1 MFEDLSEKLEKA
13 FRGLRSRGVLDEA
26 AIGEGL
32 REIRR
37 ALLEADVNYKVVKDF
52 LTRVEVRAKGQQVLR
67 SVSPG
72 QQVVKIVHEELVELL
87 GARNQALELGGRKPA
102 VIMLVGLQ
110 GSGKTTTAA
119 KLALRLKREGRTPLL
134 VAADVYRPAAV
145 DQLRTLG
152 SQIGVPVHAEPEVAD
167 VPGIVARGLEA
178 ARAGGRGVALL
189 DTAGRLHVDAEMM
202 AELRVLEEAT
212 RPDEVLLV
220 ADGMS
225 GQDAVNV
232 AQRFDEELRL
242 TGVVLTKMDGDA
254 RGGAALSIRAVTGK
268 PIKFLGTSERL
279 EGLEAFHP
287 DRLAGRILQ
296 MGDVLTLVE
305 RAEAAVEESDA
316 RALEDKLKRK
326 GELDLEDFLRSL
338 KQIQRLG
345 PLESIL
351 KLLPGVNTR
360 ALKEFRVE
368 PRRLQQAEAIVL
380 SMTPEERRRPRILN
394 GSRRKRIA
402 GGSGTT
408 VTDVNRLLKQF
419 GEMNKMLKTLRGGG
433 RGGGRGRG
441 LPFGAG
447 LPR

>member
-1 MFEDLSEKLEKA
+1 MFEDLSEKLEGA
-13 FRGLRSRGVLDEA
+13 FRRLKSRGVLDEA
-26 AIGEGL
+26 VIAEGL

-52 LTRVEVRAKGQQVLR
+52 LARVEERAKGRQVLR

-87 GARNQALELGGRKPA
+87 GSRARGLELAGRRPA
-102 VIMLVGLQ
+102 VVMLVGLQ

-119 KLALRLKREGRTPLL
+119 KLAQRLKREGRTPLL

-152 SQIGVPVHAEPEVAD
+152 AQLGIPVHAEPGESD
-167 VPGIVARGLEA
+167 VPAIVERGLES
-178 ARAGGRGVALL
+178 ARAGGRGVVIL
-189 DTAGRLHVDAEMM
+189 DTAGRLHVDEEMM
-202 AELRVLEEAT
+202 AELVTVAERA
-212 RPDEVLLV
+212 RPSETLLV
-220 ADGMS
+220 ADGMT

-232 AQRFDEELRL
+232 AERFDRDLAL
-242 TGVVLTKMDGDA
+242 TGIVLTKMDGDA

-279 EGLEAFHP
+279 DGLEPFHP

-305 RAEAAVEESDA
+305 RAQTAVEEDDA
-316 RALEDKLKRK
+316 RALEDKLKKR
-326 GELDLEDFLRSL
+326 GELDLEDFLRSM

-351 KLLPGVNTR
+351 KLLPGVNAR
-360 ALKEFRVE
+360 ALKEMRVD
-368 PRRLQQAEAIVL
+368 PGRIKQAEAIVL
-380 SMTPEERRRPRILN
+380 SMTPAERRNPRILN

-402 GGSGTT
+402 RGSGTS
-408 VTDVNRLLKQF
+408 VPDVNRLLKQF
-419 GEMNKMLKTLRGGG
+419 GEMNKTLKML

-441 LPFGAG
+441 ATATTRRGTRCP
-447 LPR
+447 

>member
-1 MFEDLSEKLEKA
+1 MFEDLSERLEQA

-26 AIGEGL
+26 AVAEGL

-52 LTRVEVRAKGQQVLR
+52 LARVEERATGQQVLR
-67 SVSPG
+67 AVAPG
-72 QQVVKIVHEELVELL
+72 QQVVKIVHDELVELL
-87 GARNQALELGGRKPA
+87 GTRTRGLELGGRRPA

-119 KLALRLKREGRTPLL
+119 KLAQRLKREGRTPLL

-145 DQLRTLG
+145 DQLHTLG
-152 SQIGVPVHAEPEVAD
+152 GQIGVPVHSEPGVED

-178 ARAGGRGVALL
+178 ARAGGRGVAIL
-189 DTAGRLHVDAEMM
+189 DTAGRLHVDTEMM
-202 AELRVLEEAT
+202 QELRDVRERT

-220 ADGMS
+220 ADGMT

-232 AQRFDEELRL
+232 AQRFDEDLAL

-279 EGLEAFHP
+279 EGLEPFHP

-305 RAEAAVEESDA
+305 RAQATVDEGDA
-316 RALEDKLKRK
+316 QALEDKLRKR

-338 KQIQRLG
+338 KQLQKLG

-351 KLLPGVNTR
+351 KMLPGVNTR
-360 ALKEFRVE
+360 ALKDFRVE
-368 PRRLQQAEAIVL
+368 PRRMKQAEAIVL
-380 SMTPEERRRPRILN
+380 SMTPQERRRPGILN

-402 GGSGTT
+402 RGSGTT
-408 VTDVNRLLKQF
+408 VADVNRLLKQF
-419 GEMNKMLKTLRGGG
+419 GEMNKMLKGLR
-433 RGGGRGRG
+433 GGRGRG
-441 LPFGAG
+441 LPFGVG

>member
-1 MFEDLSEKLEKA
+1 MFEDLSEKLEGA

-26 AIGEGL
+26 AIAEGL

-52 LTRVEVRAKGQQVLR
+52 LARVEERAKGQQVLR
-67 SVSPG
+67 SVAPG
-72 QQVVKIVHEELVELL
+72 QQVVKIVHDELVELL
-87 GARNQALELGGRKPA
+87 GSKARGLELGGRKPA
-102 VIMLVGLQ
+102 VVMLVGLQ

-119 KLALRLKREGRTPLL
+119 KLAQRLKREGRTPLL

-152 SQIGVPVHAEPEVAD
+152 AQVGIPVYAEPGEGD
-167 VPGIVARGLEA
+167 VPAIVARGLEA
-178 ARAGGRGVALL
+178 ARAGGRGVVVL
-189 DTAGRLHVDAEMM
+189 DTAGRLHVDEEMM
-202 AELRVLEEAT
+202 AELRLVKERAK
-212 RPDEVLLV
+212 PDEVLLV
-220 ADGMS
+220 ADGMT

-232 AQRFDEELRL
+232 AARFDGDLAL
-242 TGVVLTKMDGDA
+242 TGVILTKMDGDA

-268 PIKFLGTSERL
+268 PIKFLGTSEKL
-279 EGLEAFHP
+279 EGLEPFHP

-305 RAEAAVEESDA
+305 RAQATVDEEDA

-338 KQIQRLG
+338 KQIQKLG

-351 KLLPGVNTR
+351 KLLPGINTR
-360 ALKEFRVE
+360 ALREFKVE
-368 PRRLQQAEAIVL
+368 PRRLKQAEAIVL
-380 SMTPEERRRPRILN
+380 SMTSQERRSPKVLN

-402 GGSGTT
+402 RGSGTS
-408 VTDVNRLLKQF
+408 VADVNRLLKQF
-419 GEMNKMLKTLRGGG
+419 AQMNQMLKAL

-441 LPFGAG
+441 LPLG
-447 LPR
+447 LR

>member
-1 MFEDLSEKLEKA
+1 MFEDLSEKLEGA
-13 FRGLRSRGVLDEA
+13 FRGLKSRGVLDEA
-26 AIGEGL
+26 AIAEGL

-52 LTRVEVRAKGQQVLR
+52 LARVEERAKGQQVLR

-87 GARNQALELGGRKPA
+87 GSRARGLELTGRRPA
-102 VIMLVGLQ
+102 VVMLVGLQ

-119 KLALRLKREGRTPLL
+119 KLAQRLKREGRTPLL

-152 SQIGVPVHAEPEVAD
+152 AQVGVPVHAEPGESD
-167 VPGIVARGLEA
+167 VHAIVARGLDA
-178 ARAGGRGVALL
+178 ARAGGRGVVIL

-202 AELRVLEEAT
+202 AELVTLSELT
-212 RPDEVLLV
+212 RPVETLLV
-220 ADGMS
+220 ADGMT

-232 AQRFDEELRL
+232 AQRFDQDLIL
-242 TGVVLTKMDGDA
+242 TGIVLTKMDGDA

-279 EGLEAFHP
+279 DGLEPFHP

-305 RAEAAVEESDA
+305 RAQAAVDEDDA
-316 RALEDKLKRK
+316 QALEDKLKKR
-326 GELDLEDFLRSL
+326 GGLDLEDFLRSM

-360 ALKEFRVE
+360 ALKEMRAD
-368 PRRLQQAEAIVL
+368 PGRIKQAEAIVL
-380 SMTPEERRRPRILN
+380 SMTQAERRNPRILN

-402 GGSGTT
+402 RGSGTS
-408 VTDVNRLLKQF
+408 VADVNRLLKQF
-419 GEMNKMLKTLRGGG
+419 GGMNKMLKTLRGGS
-433 RGGGRGRG
+433 RGRG
-441 LPFGAG
+441 LPFGIG
-447 LPR
+447 PMSR

>member
-1 MFEDLSEKLEKA
+1 MFEDLSEKLETA

-26 AIGEGL
+26 AISEGL

-37 ALLEADVNYKVVKDF
+37 ALLEADVNYQVARDF
-52 LTRVEVRAKGQQVLR
+52 LARVEERAKGQQVLR

-72 QQVVKIVHEELVELL
+72 QQVVKIVHDELVELL
-87 GARNQALELGGRKPA
+87 GSRARGLDLGSRKPA
-102 VIMLVGLQ
+102 VVMLVGLQ

-119 KLALRLKREGRTPLL
+119 KLAQRLKREGRTPLL

-145 DQLRTLG
+145 EQLRTLG
-152 SQIGVPVHAEPEVAD
+152 SQVGIPVHAEPGETD
-167 VPGIVARGLEA
+167 VPGIVERGVEA
-178 ARAGGRGVALL
+178 ARKGGRGVVIL
-189 DTAGRLHVDAEMM
+189 DTAGRLHVDPQMM
-202 AELRVLEEAT
+202 EELRVVHERV

-220 ADGMS
+220 ADGMT

-232 AQRFDEELRL
+232 ASSFDADVAL
-242 TGVVLTKMDGDA
+242 TGVILTKMDGDA

-279 EGLEAFHP
+279 DGLELFHP

-305 RAEAAVEESDA
+305 RAQATVDEGDA
-316 RALEDKLKRK
+316 KALEEKLRRK
-326 GELDLEDFLRSL
+326 GDLDLEDFLRSL
-338 KQIQRLG
+338 KQLQRLG

-351 KLLPGVNTR
+351 KMLPGVNTR
-360 ALKEFRVE
+360 ALKDFKVDS
-368 PRRLQQAEAIVL
+368 RRLKQTQAIVL
-380 SMTPEERRRPRILN
+380 SMTPQERRTPRILN

-402 GGSGTT
+402 LGSGTS
-408 VTDVNRLLKQF
+408 VADVNRLLKQF
-419 GEMNKMLKTLRGGG
+419 TQMNKVLKGLRGG
-433 RGGGRGRG
+433 GGGRGRG
-441 LPFGAG
+441 MPFGAS

>member
-1 MFEDLSEKLEKA
+1 VFEDLSEKLEGA

-26 AIGEGL
+26 AIAEGL

-52 LTRVEVRAKGQQVLR
+52 LARVEERAKGQQVLR
-67 SVSPG
+67 SVAPG
-72 QQVVKIVHEELVELL
+72 QQVVKIVHDELVELL
-87 GARNQALELGGRKPA
+87 GSKARGLELGGRKPA
-102 VIMLVGLQ
+102 VVMLVGLQ

-119 KLALRLKREGRTPLL
+119 KLAQRLKREGRTPLL

-152 SQIGVPVHAEPEVAD
+152 AQIGIPVYAEPGEGD
-167 VPGIVARGLEA
+167 VPAIVARGLEA
-178 ARAGGRGVALL
+178 ARAGGRGVAVL
-189 DTAGRLHVDAEMM
+189 DTAGRLHVDEEMM
-202 AELRVLEEAT
+202 AELRLVKERAK
-212 RPDEVLLV
+212 PDEVLLV
-220 ADGMS
+220 ADGMT

-232 AQRFDEELRL
+232 AARFDGDLAL
-242 TGVVLTKMDGDA
+242 TGVILTKMDGDA

-268 PIKFLGTSERL
+268 PIKFLGTSEKL
-279 EGLEAFHP
+279 EGLEPFHP

-305 RAEAAVEESDA
+305 RAQATVDEEDA

-338 KQIQRLG
+338 KQIQKLG

-351 KLLPGVNTR
+351 KMLPGINTR
-360 ALKEFRVE
+360 ALREFKVE
-368 PRRLQQAEAIVL
+368 PRRLKQAEAIVL
-380 SMTPEERRRPRILN
+380 SMTSQERRSPKVLN

-402 GGSGTT
+402 RGSGTS
-408 VTDVNRLLKQF
+408 VADVNRLLKQF
-419 GEMNKMLKTLRGGG
+419 AQMNQMLKAL

-441 LPFGAG
+441 LPLG
-447 LPR
+447 LR